1 MANGNWTLKANF
13 AGVAERNVGGGYRE
27 PETGAYKVT
36 ITGTEQNEKEGRSSV
51 KFQTVIKGG
60 DFDGVETR
68 LFLGTDLS
76 KQGNLRSWKTA
87 MLSVGYTPAQIEA
100 GEVEFDS
107 STFEGKTAYIYYKA
121 KDPNDA
127 TSQSDRQFI
136 TPEQHQRL
144 VGQSSGSI
152 APVAAGKLNGGPQM
166 TASAP
171 APKSGNAL
179 RNMLGR

>member
-13 AGVAERNVGGGYRE
+13 AGVAERNVGGGFRE

-60 DFDGVETR
+60 DFDGSETR

-87 MLSVGYTPAQIEA
+87 MLSVGYTAAQIEA

-107 STFEGKTAYIYYKA
+107 STFDGKTAYIYYKA

-136 TPEQHQRL
+136 TPEQYQRL

-152 APVAAGKLNGGPQM
+152 APSASKPAAPQM
-166 TASAP
+166 NASAP
-171 APKSGNAL
+171 APKAGNAL

>member
-1 MANGNWTLKANF
+1 MSNWTLKANF
-13 AGVAERNVGGGYRE
+13 AGVAERNVGGGYKE
-27 PETGAYKVT
+27 PETGAYKVK

-51 KFQTVIKGG
+51 KFQTVIAEG
-60 DFDGVETR
+60 DYQGSETR

-87 MLSVGYTPAQIEA
+87 MLSVGFTSAQIEA

-107 STFEGKTAYIYYKA
+107 GTFDGKIAYIYYKA

-136 TPEQHQRL
+136 TPEQYQRL

-152 APVAAGKLNGGPQM
+152 APAKVNGAPQM